1 MTPEEYQRRI
11 ENTHSV
17 TGIPS
22 YWEDLQNVTAERDRL
37 KTISEEL
44 HMRGMLQAK
53 ATEKCA
59 EIVDE
64 LTDEVERWKRR
75 VIHLVEIENCNKT
88 NCEVCEDTFSAYEQA
103 VRGE

>member
-11 ENTHSV
+11 ENSHSF

-22 YWEDLQNVTAERDRL
+22 YWEDLQSMTAERDRL
-37 KTISEEL
+37 KVLSEEL

-53 ATEKCA
+53 ATEKCT

-64 LTDEVERWKRR
+64 LTSEVERWKRR
-75 VIHLVEIENCNKT
+75 LIHLVEILNCNKT
-88 NCEVCEDTFSAYEQA
+88 NCEICEDTFSAYEQL